1 MNIGLKLWST
11 NTDSYLKEA
20 ELLYKKGVYD
30 YIELFVVPETLDTL
44 SMWKQLSIPF
54 IIHNAHSATGFNLA
68 DASATQRN
76 REIYEQTKRFAD
88 ELDAKYIIFHGGVD
102 GDIKETAKQLA
113 SFNEPRAILENKPFV
128 ALPNKAGAQFCRG
141 ATIDEIKYVI
151 ENTGCGFCLDIGHA
165 VCSANYQ
172 KLEPYTYIRQLN
184 ALNPKMYHLSDVIDM
199 NGVYDAHPHLGTGN
213 LDIKR
218 LKQEIFPTN
227 AVISIETYKDSKEN
241 LNDFMEDAQWLKN
254 L

>member
-1 MNIGLKLWST
+1 MKIGLKIWSS
-11 NTDSYLKEA
+11 NTDFYLKEA
-20 ELLYKKGVYD
+20 ERLYTQNIFD

-68 DASATQRN
+68 DASAAQRN

-102 GDIKETAKQLA
+102 GNIEETARQLA
-113 SFNEPRAILENKPFV
+113 SYDEPRALLENKPFV
-128 ALPNKAGAQFCRG
+128 TLPDKKVGDFCRG
-141 ATIDEIKYVI
+141 ATLDEIKYVI

-199 NGVYDAHPHLGTGN
+199 NGIYDAHPHLGEGQ

-218 LKQEIFPTN
+218 LKQAIFPRD
-227 AVISIETYKDSKEN
+227 AAISIETYKDSKEN
-241 LNDFMEDAQWLKN
+241 LNDFMEDIKWLKN